1 MFLALIVLLV
11 ALPYTLFNVGGT
23 MPSTGMGEFMPAPK
37 AAPAPAL
44 RGSASLAVKS
54 MRPVIVVGSGFKPRE
69 SVRISGMGTK
79 RVDASQG
86 GRFTVNLGG
95 AADKCNGFTLVAVGS
110 RGSRASLNFSQ
121 LLCNVQ

>member
-1 MFLALIVLLV
+1 
-11 ALPYTLFNVGGT
+11 
-23 MPSTGMGEFMPAPK
+23 MGA
-37 AAPAPAL
+37 
-44 RGSASLAVKS
+44 
-54 MRPVIVVGSGFKPRE
+54 
-69 SVRISGMGTK
+69 K
-79 RVDASQG
+79 RVDASPA